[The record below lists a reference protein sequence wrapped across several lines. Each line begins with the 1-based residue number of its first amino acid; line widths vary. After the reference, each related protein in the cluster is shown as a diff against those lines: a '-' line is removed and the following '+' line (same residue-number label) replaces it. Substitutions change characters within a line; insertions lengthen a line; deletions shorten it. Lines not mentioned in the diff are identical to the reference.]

1 VIPSLRVRSLA
12 LILPVLLGLG
22 AEPAQAAVL
31 WYNGDYDN
39 RDALANGF
47 SLVDFGGLAALR
59 STVYENFIVPVGQ
72 TWTVTSVF
80 SNDQLNY
87 NTNPVTSAAWEIRR
101 GVSAGNGGTLV
112 ASNGTAAATQTAL
125 TRTPGFF
132 YAASPV
138 QITATVSPLVLTA
151 GTYWLSVIPNEPSV
165 FQGNF
170 SFVMSTSGLNSVGM
184 PPGNDDNS
192 FISNN
197 IAPGNP
203 GSFNFT
209 STSTVE
215 GGGTW
220 DYSLGVNGTV
230 AFLVPEP
237 SSLVLVAI
245 GGLGTS
251 AFLRRRSRK
260 GAR

>member
-1 VIPSLRVRSLA
+1 MVPPFRFRKLA
-12 LILPVLLGLG
+12 LGLLVLSCLT
-22 AEPAQAAVL
+22 AEPAQADLL

-39 RDALANGF
+39 RDALDNGF
-47 SLVDFGGLAALR
+47 SLVNFGGLAALR
-59 STVYENFIVPVGQ
+59 STVYEDFIVPVGQ

-87 NTNPVTSAAWEIRR
+87 ATNPVTSAAWAIRS

-112 ASNGTAAATQTAL
+112 ASASNAAATQTAL
-125 TRTPGFF
+125 TKTAGFF
-132 YAASPV
+132 YAASPF

-151 GTYWLSVIPNEPSV
+151 GTYWLSVIPNEPTV
-165 FQGNF
+165 FDGNF
-170 SFVMSTSGLNSVGM
+170 SYVMSTSGLNSVGM
-184 PPGNDDNS
+184 PPGNDDSS

-197 IAPGNP
+197 IAAGNP
-203 GSFNFT
+203 GSYFFT
-209 STSTVE
+209 STGTVE

-230 AFLVPEP
+230 AFTVPEP
-237 SSLVLVAI
+237 SSLVVVAI
-245 GGLGTS
+245 GGLGML